1 MKLSKLLVAG
11 ALVASIGATAAFAS
25 YNKGFKYYSKYV
37 FRTSH
42 IKSTQILG
50 KLGIQTA
57 EQLKPLLKDN
67 AKGLIDKLN
76 KAGYKKAA
84 KGIEKIVKKHKLK
97 DLEDF
102 FMGVLNGKI
111 PASCG

>member
-1 MKLSKLLVAG
+1 MKLSRLLVAG
-11 ALVASIGATAAFAS
+11 ALVASFGATAAFAS
-25 YNKGFKYYSKYV
+25 YNKGLKYYGKYV
-37 FRTSH
+37 YRKSH
-42 IKSTQILG
+42 IRSTAILG
-50 KLGIQTA
+50 KLGITTP
-57 EQLKPLLKDN
+57 EQLKPLLQNN
-67 AKGLIDKLN
+67 AKGLIEALK

-84 KGIEKIVKKHKLK
+84 AGIEKIVKKHKLK

>member
-1 MKLSKLLVAG
+1 MKLSRLLVAG
-11 ALVASIGATAAFAS
+11 ALVASFGATAAFAS
-25 YNKGFKYYSKYV
+25 YNKGLKYYGKYV
-37 FRTSH
+37 YRKSH
-42 IKSTQILG
+42 IRSTEILG
-50 KLGIQTA
+50 KLGITTP
-57 EQLKPLLKDN
+57 EQLKPLLQNN
-67 AKGLIDKLN
+67 AKGLIEALK

-84 KGIEKIVKKHKLK
+84 AGIEKIVKKHKLK

>member
-1 MKLSKLLVAG
+1 MKLSRLLIAG

-25 YNKGFKYYSKYV
+25 YNKGLKYYGRYV
-37 FRTSH
+37 FKKSH
-42 IKSTQILG
+42 IKSTEILG
-50 KLGIQTA
+50 KLNIQTP

-67 AKGLIDKLN
+67 AKGLIDALN

-84 KGIEKIVKKHKLK
+84 AGIEKIVKKHKLK